1 MDILNNKI
9 WLVKVPEMIYDELL
23 TQNEIGIIDIIT
35 PKTSLSPNHP
45 IKNKPFPKTNVR
57 LSKAFKVHN
66 FNLHLQPTE
75 CYITF
80 KDKKNKSSKVKQVN
94 YLGRLIASDEKVSDD
109 MVKEI
114 NDEYEINKPKVL
126 IDESHNKSHAYLF
139 SRNETFSS
147 FQKKKTKKEP
157 PMKRTRMPV
166 EDLKSEIFKLFSE
179 TDFITAKEIGRRTDQ
194 PDNFVK
200 EVLSEICEYIKTGP
214 KKGYYELKREYVK
227 SDNLDMRGYEDDID
241 EAHDALLDDD

>member
-35 PKTSLSPNHP
+35 PKTSSSPNHP

-109 MVKEI
+109 MVKEV

-126 IDESHNKSHAYLF
+126 IDESQNRSHAYLF
-139 SRNETFSS
+139 SRNEAISS

-166 EDLKSEIFKLFSE
+166 EDLKSEIFKLFAE
-179 TDFITAKEIGRRTDQ
+179 NDFITAKEIGRRTDQ

-241 EAHDALLDDD
+241 EFHDVLLDED